1 MAAYLRSLLI
11 CMIAVCSIPV
21 ASMAPVVT
29 LFTPGI
35 PASWGVVIY
44 RIPAFVRTARGT
56 LIAVAE
62 ARTTNEDCTYKF
74 LAFRRSTDNGTTWSD
89 VAELWGQSLKSPQG
103 AGNPVLVF
111 DSVTGRVN
119 LHGSVN
125 SPGHCNPTLWT
136 FALDDGGSDGVTWNA
151 PVNINHFLGKWAGAT
166 PGPGTATQVPIDAP
180 VPFAGRLVV
189 PAHFGA
195 YNEVISWYSD
205 DHGITWNVSET
216 PLPGLDEVVVAALPN
231 GQLLL
236 NARTDH
242 ANASCDCRAVTRS
255 NDGGTTWQL
264 PVQFDPVLIEPVC
277 QGSLV
282 VIGPLSDSPSG
293 SVFFAN
299 PASRTARVDL
309 TVRRSDD
316 GGNTWPHSLLLAPGN
331 DDGLGYS
338 CLAAGAPLI
347 TAEGIESGAILFEA
361 PGGTIAFT
369 TFPVVLPPTPPPP
382 PPPTLIPATSAI
394 WVGRH
399 TNASVPLGA
408 VSFDFPGVTATFYVR
423 NASFFTGVFTSSCA
437 NGGTSRLEA
446 GVDGDPLDTH
456 SKDSF
461 WVMAASPTAPYR
473 ISLASGLDPT
483 LVHTLSIRNAVEAR
497 WAACAVNATLALG
510 GIETDGV
517 ITSPPP
523 PPFPTPRFLE
533 FIGDSITAG
542 FGTVPPCT
550 SPSNA
555 AREDASRGAALAVI
569 CRNLSA
575 DCSLVAVSG
584 DTVIIPAGGIPASKP
599 PIPMIYNRSLTYDS
613 TALWDFNAL
622 ASPAAVV
629 INLGTNDVADSN
641 FNTSYIT
648 ALTNFL
654 IDISTISS
662 TSYYTR
668 NPPLALVYCGPMNF
682 TYCEPMKTAVNAAV
696 MKGAKAVFLGS
707 ITATIDG
714 CDGHPGVIGQK
725 EMGEQLIPLIKT
737 QMGW

>member
-1 MAAYLRSLLI
+1 
-11 CMIAVCSIPV
+11 
-21 ASMAPVVT
+21 MAPVET
-29 LFTPGI
+29 LFAPGI
-35 PASWGVVIY
+35 PVSWGVVIY
-44 RIPAFVRTARGT
+44 RIPSLVRTKKGT

-62 ARTTNEDCTYKF
+62 ARTTNKDCTYKF
-74 LAFRRSTDNGTTWSD
+74 LAFRRSVDNGTSWSE

-103 AGNPVLVF
+103 AGNAVLVF
-111 DSVTGRVN
+111 DSVTERIN

-125 SPGHCNPTLWT
+125 APGHCNPTLWT
-136 FALDDGGSDGVTWNA
+136 FMLDDGGSDGVTWNA

-180 VPFAGRLVV
+180 VPFAGRLIV

-195 YNEVISWYSD
+195 YNEVIAWYSD
-205 DHGITWNVSET
+205 DHGITWNISET
-216 PLPGLDEVVVAALPN
+216 PLPRLDEVVVAALPN

-242 ANASCDCRAVTRS
+242 ANASCDCRAVTTS

-264 PVQFDPVLIEPVC
+264 PVQYDAALIEPVC
-277 QGSLV
+277 QGTLTW
-282 VIGPLSDSPSG
+282 IGPLSDSPSG

-299 PASRTARVDL
+299 PASRTARIDL

-316 GGNTWPHSLLLAPGN
+316 GGHTWPHSLLLAPGN
-331 DDGLGYS
+331 NDGLGYS

-347 TAEGIESGAILFEA
+347 TAEGVESGAILFEA
-361 PGGTIAFT
+361 PGGTVAFT

-382 PPPTLIPATSAI
+382 PPPTLIPATAAT

-399 TNASVPLGA
+399 TNASVTKGS

-423 NASFFTGVFTSSCA
+423 NASFFTAVFTSSCA
-437 NGGTSRLEA
+437 GGGSSRLEA
-446 GVDGDPLDTH
+446 GVDGKPLDTH
-456 SKDSF
+456 SADSF
-461 WVMAASPTAPYR
+461 WVMAASPSAPYR

-483 LVHTLSIRNAVEAR
+483 LVHSLSIRNAVEAR
-497 WAACAVNATLALG
+497 WALCNASVTLALG

-523 PPFPTPRFLE
+523 PPPRFLE

-550 SPSNA
+550 SPSTA
-555 AREDASRGAALAVI
+555 EREDASRTAALALI

-575 DCSLVAVSG
+575 DCSIVAVSG
-584 DTVIIPAGGIPASKP
+584 DTVIVPAGGIPAGKP

-613 TALWDFNAL
+613 DSNWNFNAH
-622 ASPAAVV
+622 ATPSAVV

-641 FNTSYIT
+641 FNTSYVS
-648 ALTNFL
+648 ALTTFL
-654 IDISTISS
+654 IDLSSISPTG
-662 TSYYTR
+662 YYTN

-682 TYCEPMKTAVNAAV
+682 TYCGPASDAVRAANRG
-696 MKGAKAVFLGS
+696 GAKAFFLGI
-707 ITATIDG
+707 ITATLDG